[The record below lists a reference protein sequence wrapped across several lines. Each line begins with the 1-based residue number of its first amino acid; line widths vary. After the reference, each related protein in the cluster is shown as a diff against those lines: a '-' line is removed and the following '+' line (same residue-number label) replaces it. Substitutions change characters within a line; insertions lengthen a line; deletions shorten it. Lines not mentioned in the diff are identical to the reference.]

1 MYLYLNNNIFKQSKM
16 ADLKP
21 IGSEKLSVDD
31 KLKRILELTYY
42 QKPNNTITTPVN
54 NADFI
59 RESVNG
65 GVYGIVKE
73 RNEYYVKQGLTENTL
88 DYIGGMFMKNK
99 NKFTSFGDA
108 LKRVDFLCGQ
118 ETLTEATKYVLKQ
131 PKPKPAPAPEPQAEA
146 SIPSAPMTEPPQGG
160 DLPPMQDDGMGGG
173 QDDGMGGQDDGMGNS
188 GMDQDGGMG
197 DDERLKLIQKLTGRL
212 GQKLRGYK
220 DKLDSDGIKYILN
233 SILSAVDVEKLDDS
247 AREEIISHFEEDD
260 NGDNGMGGQ
269 DSGMDGGDTGD
280 ADMGEDVDMDET
292 MNKLNNLVNT
302 PLTDENED
310 FDFDT
315 IDRAYNQQHHNS
327 DNVVQGE
334 DSIDT
339 EVDEDN
345 NLGDDD
351 DYRNEDDDYLDHMLN
366 MMRSSSFDDDKMGND
381 TERHHNDEIGDE
393 EEYFNLEDDPNELPI
408 NTSDEEGYEGE
419 FHGLEPDYFSQY
431 KGDDEFEDPAIADE
445 KHFSKGNFGFSLNE
459 DDPIE
464 NENQGEMSL
473 DEITNEI
480 NANIKHTLSKYF
492 K

>member
-1 MYLYLNNNIFKQSKM
+1 M

-21 IGSEKLSVDD
+21 IGSEKLSVND

-42 QKPNNTITTPVN
+42 QKPSDTVIPGSS
-54 NADFI
+54 ADYI

-73 RNEYYVKQGLTENTL
+73 KNEYFVKQGLNENSL

-99 NKFTSFGDA
+99 NRFSSFGDA
-108 LKRVDFLCGQ
+108 FKRVDFLCGQ

-131 PKPKPAPAPEPQAEA
+131 PKPKAPPTPEPQDE
-146 SIPSAPMTEPPQGG
+146 APMPAAPMPETPAGGDGMG
-160 DLPPMQDDGMGGG
+160 DLPPMP
-173 QDDGMGGQDDGMGNS
+173 QDDGMGGQDDGMGDS
-188 GMDQDGGMG
+188 GMDQGGGMG

-247 AREEIISHFEEDD
+247 AREEIISHFEEDEISD
-260 NGDNGMGGQ
+260 SGMGGQ
-269 DSGMDGGDTGD
+269 DDGMGGDDMGGGD
-280 ADMGEDVDMDET
+280 AEMDET
-292 MNKLNNLVNT
+292 MNTLNNLVNT

-315 IDRAYNQQHHNS
+315 IDKAYQSQRNHNS

-334 DSIDT
+334 DSIDS
-339 EVDEDN
+339 EVDEETDF
-345 NLGDDD
+345 DDSGND
-351 DYRNEDDDYLDHMLN
+351 QVNDEEEEYYNSLLN
-366 MMRSSSFDDDKMGND
+366 MMKGTSFNDDNMGDD
-381 TERHHNDEIGDE
+381 TEIHHNDEIDNE
-393 EEYFNLEDDPNELPI
+393 NEYFNLEDDPDELPI
-408 NTSDEEGYEGE
+408 NTSDEESYEGE
-419 FHGLEPDYFSQY
+419 FSGLEPDYFSQY
-431 KGDDEFEDPAIADE
+431 KGNDEFEDPAIADE
-445 KHFSKGNFGFSLNE
+445 RHFSKGNFGFSLNE
-459 DDPIE
+459 EDPID
-464 NENQGEMSL
+464 NSGEMTL

-480 NANIKHTLSKYF
+480 NANIKQTLSKYF